1 MATGTSN
8 DTGLEELKEMVR
20 QMGNRID
27 ILSAANT
34 DLSSKMQKAK
44 ETFDAQTA
52 DLNARLLKSFERIQE
67 LERKNQSIGKESDK
81 ITLPAWPAPQGFS
94 RWRESVLAVTVAASA
109 DKLVA
114 VKFVG
119 EVDDPHMGLAALL
132 TKRSDEMTS
141 IDSKLYA
148 AILSIL
154 PKNEDGDRIHAA
166 IKETCAS
173 YCGRQ
178 AIRVLEKD
186 FQYQGPRK
194 QKKTIQQMVTLHLEG
209 GVKGL
214 GTFWTSWSE
223 IRQDLKGTPDEPSL
237 RMIGS
242 LLEDKLKKLG
252 ETDVPIG
259 IALDNWR
266 SASAATE
273 DPAELDKAYK
283 AFADA
288 VESRNIDQRDG
299 KPAKTAAPAIED
311 NGGND
316 EAHKDIDKSHDKSQ
330 RPKGRGKGGKSRKD
344 DTASTTG
351 DEKFQG
357 YCSFNKVLCGNWGH
371 QSKDYF
377 CNPESE
383 NYKGDQCVKDLIA
396 RKQEAL
402 QKAVSAA
409 ALTGEV
415 GQTAGAAATSTGGSL
430 DGGMSMDNM
439 FSTWLRAQQEVRSG
453 SAAVRMQ

>member
-8 DTGLEELKEMVR
+8 DTELEELKELVR

-34 DLSSKMQKAK
+34 DLNSRMQKAK

-114 VKFVG
+114 VKFVS

-178 AIRVLEKD
+178 AIRVLDKD

-223 IRQDLKGTPDEPSL
+223 NSARSERDAG
-237 RMIGS
+237 RA
-242 LLEDKLKKLG
+242 KL
-252 ETDVPIG
+252 
-259 IALDNWR
+259 A
-266 SASAATE
+266 
-273 DPAELDKAYK
+273 
-283 AFADA
+283 
-288 VESRNIDQRDG
+288 
-299 KPAKTAAPAIED
+299 
-311 NGGND
+311 ND
-316 EAHKDIDKSHDKSQ
+316 
-330 RPKGRGKGGKSRKD
+330 
-344 DTASTTG
+344 
-351 DEKFQG
+351 
-357 YCSFNKVLCGNWGH
+357 W
-371 QSKDYF
+371 
-377 CNPESE
+377 
-383 NYKGDQCVKDLIA
+383 
-396 RKQEAL
+396 
-402 QKAVSAA
+402 
-409 ALTGEV
+409 LT
-415 GQTAGAAATSTGGSL
+415 S
-430 DGGMSMDNM
+430 
-439 FSTWLRAQQEVRSG
+439 
-453 SAAVRMQ
+453 

>member
-1 MATGTSN
+1 
-8 DTGLEELKEMVR
+8 
-20 QMGNRID
+20 
-27 ILSAANT
+27 
-34 DLSSKMQKAK
+34 
-44 ETFDAQTA
+44 
-52 DLNARLLKSFERIQE
+52 
-67 LERKNQSIGKESDK
+67 
-81 ITLPAWPAPQGFS
+81 
-94 RWRESVLAVTVAASA
+94 
-109 DKLVA
+109 
-114 VKFVG
+114 
-119 EVDDPHMGLAALL
+119 
-132 TKRSDEMTS
+132 
-141 IDSKLYA
+141 
-148 AILSIL
+148 
-154 PKNEDGDRIHAA
+154 
-166 IKETCAS
+166 
-173 YCGRQ
+173 
-178 AIRVLEKD
+178 
-186 FQYQGPRK
+186 
-194 QKKTIQQMVTLHLEG
+194 
-209 GVKGL
+209 
-214 GTFWTSWSE
+214 
-223 IRQDLKGTPDEPSL
+223 
-237 RMIGS
+237 MIGS
-242 LLEDKLKKLG
+242 LLKDKLKKLG

-344 DTASTTG
+344 DTSSTIG

-357 YCSFNKVLCGNWGH
+357 YCSFNKALCGNWGH
-371 QSKDYF
+371 QSKDCF

-383 NYKGDQCVKDLIA
+383 NYKGDQYVKDLIA

-402 QKAVSAA
+402 HKAVSAA